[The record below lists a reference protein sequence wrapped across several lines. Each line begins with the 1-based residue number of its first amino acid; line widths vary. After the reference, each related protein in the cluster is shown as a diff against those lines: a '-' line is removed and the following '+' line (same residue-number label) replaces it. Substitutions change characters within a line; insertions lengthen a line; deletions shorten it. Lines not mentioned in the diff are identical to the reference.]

1 MSVFLLLCLFVNRN
15 EEDHCFFLFCIADRT
30 THRRQQTKAAVPLR
44 FALHTLL
51 WGFVCMCALGQ
62 VDSKKITIDP
72 FFIIGR
78 PQQTLLDRAGNID
91 INASPAIARRRN
103 QFLCCIWPHTPLKRF
118 VCAKQGIIL
127 SPGLMAAAP
136 AAAALKNE
144 LLSPSSYIGYGG
156 SSFCCRV
163 TTSYG

>member
-1 MSVFLLLCLFVNRN
+1 MFVFLLLCLFVNRN
-15 EEDHCFFLFCIADRT
+15 EEDHCFFCFVLLIVQRIADSRQRQPFLFASVC
-30 THRRQQTKAAVPLR
+30 THCCGGLCV
-44 FALHTLL
+44 
-51 WGFVCMCALGQ
+51 CALGQ
-62 VDSKKITIDP
+62 VDAKKITIDP